1 MKRRA
6 LLIAPLAL
14 AATPA
19 LASGGG
25 GGAATTA
32 GFVRYPT
39 ITATTIRADGR
50 RGVMTVE
57 TGVDAPNA
65 ALKLRVY
72 IQGGGCSGFQY
83 GFEFDEGCSED
94 DFAIVTDGVTL
105 LVDPLSLQYLAGAE
119 VDYSESLQGAQFV
132 IRNPNAKTTCGCGS
146 SFTV

>member
-25 GGAATTA
+25 GGGGGAA
-32 GFVRYPT
+32 GGYVRYPT
-39 ITATTIRADGR
+39 VTATTMRPDGR

-65 ALKLRVY
+65 ALKLRAEQSQPRMRAVFN
-72 IQGGGCSGFQY
+72 ILVQR
-83 GFEFDEGCSED
+83 E
-94 DFAIVTDGVTL
+94 ANTL
-105 LVDPLSLQYLAGAE
+105 LPGGVPNIERLAAQLQSATNIILGQRGAR
-119 VDYSESLQGAQFV
+119 LLLG
-132 IRNPNAKTTCGCGS
+132 
-146 SFTV
+146 TVMIV